1 MAKKQAVQYINAYVS
16 GNIAYELAP
25 KPAPKKRVRLP
36 KPRKERKLLLR
47 IYPTALLGIMAAVIL
62 LVMLT
67 AGVLQ
72 LQASRKEAAALETY
86 IQTLNQENVRLQQQ
100 YQNGYDLEEIEKIA
114 IAMGFVPVDQVPQ
127 IPIHADVPQPAQQP
141 NPWEEFWAFLTGL
154 FA

>member
-16 GNIAYELAP
+16 GNTAYELAP

-36 KPRKERKLLLR
+36 KPRKEKKLLLR
-47 IYPTALLGIMAAVIL
+47 IYPTAVLGITAAIVL

-72 LQASRKEAAALETY
+72 LQSARDEAAALESY
-86 IQTLNQENVRLQQQ
+86 IQTLNRQNAQLQQQ
-100 YQNGYDLEEIEKIA
+100 YQSGYDLEEIRKIA
-114 IAMGFVPVDQVPQ
+114 TAMGFVPVEQVPQ
-127 IPIHADVPQPAQQP
+127 IPIRADVPQPVQQP
-141 NPWEEFWAFLTGL
+141 TAWEEFWAFLTGL